1 MSQLPHFENLSVPHQ
16 INEYRREKM
25 NLNYYLIVEKVVST
39 LIDEPTL
46 IRIEKY
52 ITLSLYDLLIPTE
65 NISGKV
71 PRPQNSYIIYR
82 RNYQAR
88 LALSDEPNATLNKIS
103 KITSSNWKNESLDT
117 KKIFDILAE
126 CAKKVHKCIFPN
138 YVYNP
143 KRHATIKSP
152 MTSKN
157 KIFWQDPLG
166 TQFLSKQSFRTTRDF
181 RTPLSSPSPQYPLTN
196 QVQDSSSS
204 SLSLSKPLLTFEI
217 SQDLLKS
224 FDKDICKKFDINL

>member
-1 MSQLPHFENLSVPHQ
+1 MSQLPHFQNLTVPYE
-16 INEYRREKM
+16 INDYRREKM
-25 NLNYYLIVEKVVST
+25 NLNYSFIVEKVVST

-46 IRIEKY
+46 VQIENY

-65 NISGKV
+65 NVRGKV

-88 LALSDEPNATLNKIS
+88 LALSDEPNATLNKVS
-103 KITSSNWKNESLDT
+103 KISSTDWKNESLDV

-126 CAKKVHKCIFPN
+126 CAKKIHKCIFPN

-143 KRHATIKSP
+143 KRNATTNSP

-157 KIFWQDPLG
+157 KIYWQDPLG
-166 TQFLSKQSFRTTRDF
+166 TQCLSRSLKQSSRNTRDY
-181 RTPLSSPSPQYPLTN
+181 RVPLSSSQLKI
-196 QVQDSSSS
+196 QDFSSSSS
-204 SLSLSKPLLTFEI
+204 SLPNPLLTLEVN
-217 SQDLLKS
+217 QDPLRS

>member
-1 MSQLPHFENLSVPHQ
+1 
-16 INEYRREKM
+16 
-25 NLNYYLIVEKVVST
+25 
-39 LIDEPTL
+39 
-46 IRIEKY
+46 
-52 ITLSLYDLLIPTE
+52 
-65 NISGKV
+65 

-143 KRHATIKSP
+143 
-152 MTSKN
+152 
-157 KIFWQDPLG
+157 
-166 TQFLSKQSFRTTRDF
+166 
-181 RTPLSSPSPQYPLTN
+181 
-196 QVQDSSSS
+196 
-204 SLSLSKPLLTFEI
+204 
-217 SQDLLKS
+217 
-224 FDKDICKKFDINL
+224 